1 LFNLNFNYSFNH
13 TYIFPNQHQL
23 KVLFIKQLFSNHN
36 HNSYRNTKHTRDGIN
51 VVANNNKAM
60 CLVDLR
66 DFSYSIKV
74 LKSSIGRALN
84 ETIAVNLCSMYELT
98 CITHLDTNSMLSNWI
113 GRVAPN
119 DFDSSFIMV

>member
-1 LFNLNFNYSFNH
+1 
-13 TYIFPNQHQL
+13 
-23 KVLFIKQLFSNHN
+23 
-36 HNSYRNTKHTRDGIN
+36 
-51 VVANNNKAM
+51 M

-74 LKSSIGRALN
+74 LKSSIERALN
-84 ETIAVNLCSMYELT
+84 ETIVVNLCSMYELT